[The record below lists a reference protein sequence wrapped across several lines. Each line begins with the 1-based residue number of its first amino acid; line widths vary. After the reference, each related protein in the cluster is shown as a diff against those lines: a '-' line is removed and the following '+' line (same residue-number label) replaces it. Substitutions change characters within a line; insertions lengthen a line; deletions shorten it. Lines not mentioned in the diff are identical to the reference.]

1 MVVAEEGFTHFRSDK
16 EPALPTSAI
25 LLVLTEIPESI
36 SGSQILGEQGS
47 LTICVCPCGVSA
59 LIHFSKDLREL
70 LSLKARY
77 KL

>member
-1 MVVAEEGFTHFRSDK
+1 MAVVKEGFTHFSSDK

-25 LLVLTEIPESI
+25 LVLTEIPKSV
-36 SGSQILGEQGS
+36 SGSQILGEQGF
-47 LTICVCPCGVSA
+47 LTVCVCPYGVSA
-59 LIHFSKDLREL
+59 SIHFSKDLREL